1 MRYLPLSES
10 IQKYLISW
18 AEMDWPI
25 DWEGV
30 FGRSGDLAVEIGFGN
45 GDFLIGLAQQHPDR
59 LFVGIER
66 AWGSVTRLFN
76 RLHEGGIDQ
85 VRVMEMD
92 AAFAIAHLFGPQSLS
107 AVYINFPDPWHKERH
122 HRRRLIQPGFVQTLA
137 ERLKPGGRVLIAT
150 DQVEYAAWITEV
162 LEGQSFL
169 MSEYQTTY
177 VHDMPGRKPT
187 KYEQKAIASELPIH
201 YFVWQLKTALDGAVL
216 TEKVGEMPSVILD
229 GSFDAEGLLRDFEP
243 MVWQEKHRGV
253 PVVIKVMEVYG
264 QLQDGHRLLTVMVSE
279 GALIQHFA
287 ISVVY
292 RNEQSLLIKL
302 AGVGQPRPTWGVKQ
316 AVGKVANMIQKV
328 NPTLK
333 VTSSTVGDH

>member
-1 MRYLPLSES
+1 MTYLPLSES
-10 IQKYLISW
+10 IQKYLISCSQ
-18 AEMDWPI
+18 MDWPI
-25 DWEGV
+25 DWEQV
-30 FGRSGDLAVEIGFGN
+30 FGQAGELVVEIGFGN
-45 GDFLIGLAQQHPDR
+45 GDFLIDLVQQHPDR

-76 RLHEGGIDQ
+76 RLHEGGFKN
-85 VRVMEMD
+85 VRAMELD

-122 HRRRLIQPGFVQTLA
+122 HRRRLIQPPFIRALA
-137 ERLKPGGRVLIAT
+137 ERLKLGGRVLIAT
-150 DQVEYAAWITEV
+150 DQVEYATWITEV

-169 MSEYQTTY
+169 MSEYETTY

-187 KYEQKAIASELPIH
+187 KYEQKAIASGLPIH
-201 YFVWQLKTALDGAVL
+201 YFVWQLKTMLDGAGL

-229 GSFDAEGLLRDFEP
+229 GAFDAEGLLRDFEP

-253 PVVIKVMEVYG
+253 PVVIKLMEAYG
-264 QLQDGHRLLTVMVSE
+264 QLHDGHRLLTVMVSE

-292 RNEQSLLIKL
+292 RNERSLLIKL
-302 AGVGQPRPTWGVKQ
+302 ADVGQPRPTWGVKQ
-316 AVGKVANMIQKV
+316 AVGKVADVIQKV

-333 VTSSTVGDH
+333 VTSSTVG